1 MANQTSARI
10 KGDDYQFLYCW
21 FHVLS
26 LKKKNSGVVKVR
38 IEDRD
43 AMHVDDVTV
52 YYKTGTPP
60 DFYQVKYHV
69 DHRDEYSIDL
79 LLDSSKGSSLLEK
92 FYKTYRKHLDENP
105 GLAAKLHLVTNWN
118 IATTDEILSKVSNED
133 MRLPEEIYLSTGS
146 AKQVAQ
152 FKRMSESLK
161 INSDEL
167 FAFLKTMCF
176 LVGKDCTEDFK
187 RQVAERMELVGLKHD
202 ENALAVA
209 SQIVRDWVKAKRQ
222 DIDLPLLE
230 KVLEEKKLFEPP
242 SGPKAA
248 TVYLTTVKKHTFDL
262 PPDYSIDLRKFY
274 AEQGA
279 VKGHELL
286 PAFGYE
292 KDLFPKI
299 IATQKKVNAETGA
312 TLIRARGFSRLSPWF
327 AFGHVFSGVSSYTIE
342 VNQNENIWRT
352 NQEASAGFKL
362 VSDNSGGESFGS
374 NTKTVAVGLSVTGNL
389 AADVR
394 NYITTNRAADALLLL
409 KPEGNMGPDALK
421 NGGDVVALAQQFKQQ
436 VRDFVKAHT
445 AEKLLIFYYG
455 PMSGACFIGHQ
466 LNAICNEIQIMEN
479 LGQSYVPAFIL
490 K

>member
-26 LKKKNSGVVKVR
+26 LKKKDSGVVKVR

-52 YYKTGTPP
+52 YYGVGEPP

-69 DHRDEYSIDL
+69 DHRAEYSVDL
-79 LLDSSKGSSLLEK
+79 LLDNSKGSCLLEK
-92 FYKTYRKHLDENP
+92 FYRTYRKHLDDNP
-105 GLAAKLHLVTNWN
+105 GAAAKLHLVTNWN

-133 MRLPEEIYLSTGS
+133 MRLPEDIYLCAESSRQG
-146 AKQVAQ
+146 QL
-152 FKRMSESLK
+152 FKRMGEALK
-161 INSDEL
+161 ISNDEL

-176 LVGKDCTEDFK
+176 LVGKDCTTHFK
-187 RQVAERMELVGLKHD
+187 EQVAERMQLLGLKHD

-209 SQIVRDWVKAKRQ
+209 SQVVRDWVKEKRN

-230 KVLEEKKLFEPP
+230 KILAERDLFLPAT
-242 SGPKAA
+242 GPKAA
-248 TVYLTTVKKHTFDL
+248 TVYLTSIKKHTFDL
-262 PPDYSIDLRKFY
+262 PPDYNIDLRKFY

-279 VKGHELL
+279 IKGHELL
-286 PAFGYE
+286 PPYDYN

-299 IATQKKVNAETGA
+299 NAMQKKVNTETGA

-327 AFGHVFSGVSSYTIE
+327 AFGHVFSGVSGYTIE
-342 VNQNENIWRT
+342 VNQNDNIWRT
-352 NQEASAGFKL
+352 DNQPNPNFKL
-362 VSDNSGGESFGS
+362 ISDNGGGESFGTS
-374 NTKTVAVGLSVTGNL
+374 TKTVAVGLSVTGSL
-389 AADVR
+389 ATDVR
-394 NYITTNRAADALLLL
+394 NYITTNGAADALLLL
-409 KPEGNMGPDALK
+409 KPEGDTGAAVLK
-421 NGGDVVALAQQFKQQ
+421 NGSDVVALAQQFKQQ
-436 VRDFVKAHT
+436 VRGFVKAHG
-445 AEKLLIFYYG
+445 AEKLLIFYFG

-466 LNAICNEIQIMEN
+466 LNAICNEIQVMEN
-479 LGQSYVPAFIL
+479 LGQSYLPAFIL